1 MMGIIDGII
10 GEEGKGARTY
20 DQGKSYSQI
29 LIKATRGEALK
40 SGGCRASPISRRK
53 VGRAN

>member
-1 MMGIIDGII
+1 MGIIDGII
-10 GEEGKGARTY
+10 GEEGKEARTH

-29 LIKATRGEALK
+29 LIKAMLGEALK
-40 SGGCRASPISRRK
+40 SGACQASPISRSK

>member
-1 MMGIIDGII
+1 MEIIDGII
-10 GEEGKGARTY
+10 AEEGKEARTY

-29 LIKATRGEALK
+29 FTKTTRGEALK
-40 SGGCRASPISRRK
+40 SDAFRASPISRSK

>member
-1 MMGIIDGII
+1 MGIIDGII
-10 GEEGKGARTY
+10 GEEGKEARTH

-29 LIKATRGEALK
+29 LIKATLGEALK
-40 SGGCRASPISRRK
+40 SGGCRASPISRSK